1 MLYLSTVIQTVSTHL
16 WSIWSSLTSCPS
28 NNSTRQA
35 PICVRQTEKDSNRS
49 NCSHQQGRRKPLKL
63 QSMLIIN
70 INALMLHPEIE
81 PGKLANKKHLQ
92 KKGKNSEERHGGGSS
107 LQGQTREKERD
118 NNAISSTHRL

>member
-1 MLYLSTVIQTVSTHL
+1 
-16 WSIWSSLTSCPS
+16 
-28 NNSTRQA
+28 
-35 PICVRQTEKDSNRS
+35 
-49 NCSHQQGRRKPLKL
+49 
-63 QSMLIIN
+63 
-70 INALMLHPEIE
+70 MLHPEIE